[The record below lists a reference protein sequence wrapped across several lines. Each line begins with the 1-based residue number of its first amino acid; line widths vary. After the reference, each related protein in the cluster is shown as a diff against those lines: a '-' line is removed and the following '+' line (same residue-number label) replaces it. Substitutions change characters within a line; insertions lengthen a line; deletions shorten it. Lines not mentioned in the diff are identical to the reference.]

1 MSKIIKEEKKNLK
14 EIKQQLEAIKCSLE
28 EYFDDK
34 SENWQNSDA
43 GETVTEEIEHLQDA
57 IDALDELDI
66 QGQ

>member
-14 EIKQQLEAIKCSLE
+14 EIKQQLEAVKCYLE

-43 GETVTEEIEHLQDA
+43 GEAVTEEIEHLQDA

-66 QGQ
+66 Q